1 MFEKL
6 LMSPKVHEILGRTLL
21 NTMKLGVAATLLFSM
36 QDAFYK
42 SGDKLIREIGKLP
55 ETV

>member
-1 MFEKL
+1 MFGKV
-6 LMSPKVHEILGRTLL
+6 LMSPKVHEILGRTIV
-21 NTMKLGVAATLLFSM
+21 NTVKLGLASALLFSM

-55 ETV
+55 ESV